1 MVDRTAEF
9 FEQVHQ
15 RGHEP
20 VLARTSGRIRFEVAS
35 DGVTQHWLVTVR
47 RGAVSVSHVD
57 GVADCVVRANRE
69 CFDDVVTGRQN
80 AFAAVLRGILVLE
93 GDLGLLAQFQHLFPA
108 GPGRRPVASERTVGR
123 QRS

>member
-9 FEQVHQ
+9 FEQVHR

-20 VLARTSGRIRFEVAS
+20 LLARTSGRIRFEVAS
-35 DGVTQHWLVTVR
+35 DGHAQHWLVTVR
-47 RGAVSVSHVD
+47 RGALSVSQANEA
-57 GVADCVVRANRE
+57 ADCVVRADRE

-80 AFAAVLRGILVLE
+80 AFSAVLRGTLVLE
-93 GDLGLLAQFQHLFPA
+93 GDMGLLAQFQHLFPA
-108 GPGRRPVASERTVGR
+108 GPRRAPAASERTVGR

>member
-9 FEQVHQ
+9 FEQVNR

-20 VLARTSGRIRFEVAS
+20 LLARTSGRIRFEVAS
-35 DGVTQHWLVTVR
+35 DGQTQHWLVTVR
-47 RGAVSVSHVD
+47 RGALSVAQANAA
-57 GVADCVVRANRE
+57 ADCVVRANRE
-69 CFDDVVTGRQN
+69 CFDNIVTGRQN

-93 GDLGLLAQFQHLFPA
+93 GDMGLLAQFQHLFPA
-108 GPGRRPVASERTVGR
+108 GPRRAPAASERTVGR

>member
-9 FEQVHQ
+9 FEQVHR

-20 VLARTSGRIRFEVAS
+20 VLAGTSGRILFEVTS
-35 DGVTQHWLVTVR
+35 EGLTKHWLVTVD
-47 RGAVSVSHVD
+47 RGALSVSQAD
-57 GVADCVVRANRE
+57 GAADCSVRANRDCLE
-69 CFDDVVTGRQN
+69 DVVTGRQN

-108 GPGRRPVASERTVGR
+108 GVRRPPVASERTVGR

>member
-9 FEQVHQ
+9 FEEVNR

-20 VLARTSGRIRFEVAS
+20 RLARTSGRIRFELAS
-35 DGVTQHWLVTVR
+35 DGRTQYWLVTVN
-47 RGAVSVSHVD
+47 RGALSVSQAD
-57 GVADCVVRANRE
+57 EAADCVVRANRE
-69 CFDDVVTGRQN
+69 RFDDVVTGRQN

-93 GDLGLLAQFQHLFPA
+93 GDMGLLAEFQHLFPA
-108 GPGRRPVASERTVGR
+108 GARRPPATSERTVGR